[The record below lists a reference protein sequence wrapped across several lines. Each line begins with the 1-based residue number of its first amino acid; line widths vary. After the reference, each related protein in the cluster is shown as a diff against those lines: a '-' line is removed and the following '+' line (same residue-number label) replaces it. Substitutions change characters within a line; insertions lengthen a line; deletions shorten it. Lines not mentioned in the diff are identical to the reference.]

1 MAGFQLGMLGSQQGV
16 RMQLLPNSS
25 QQWGAVTTS
34 DSRVE
39 RGEILKESRRRN
51 LIFPRR
57 KAGQSSRVDKVPIE
71 LNYEIISKLFCL
83 ALPEAAERLGISA
96 TAFKAACRRLGV
108 TKWPFRAS
116 QRSSA
121 AEVEAANA
129 AAAATLGCAV
139 PAEKQQQ
146 EGVSSKRTGAYK
158 RYKANKPSAGQ
169 GGEGGEEETSS
180 ANGSSTGTSAED
192 FNSSSNHGT
201 EGSPTC
207 DDSAS
212 AHHSANSSASP
223 SNQNS
228 SSAEGSTSG
237 DYPPDPMSP
246 PRASGGRAAR
256 KERRERECGAGK
268 GARQAPASKTRHSHA
283 QDSAPRA
290 GFAGERSARE
300 SGSKEKRQADG
311 CGAHKDGE
319 PLAARAT
326 EVRDLRDLKGVSIS
340 AAREAASARDN
351 KGREGSAEGESKP
364 ERAGREVRDLRDLKG
379 VTISGDLGTTAGD
392 YMSGGNTN
400 TEGSTS
406 GDYMSG
412 GNTNTEGSTSGDY
425 GSEKGNTNT
434 NSSGHSPTPSST
446 GDNAEGAVPSSK
458 RSRSESSTSGSS
470 TES

>member
-39 RGEILKESRRRN
+39 GGEILKESRRRN

-169 GGEGGEEETSS
+169 GGEEETSS

-406 GDYMSG
+406 GDY
-412 GNTNTEGSTSGDY
+412 